1 MKYCFSKMKGSGLE
15 VSSSNVEFMALGILR
30 LLPGGLEGVLLFS
43 DFPEFS
49 WSLPIEYSD

>member
-1 MKYCFSKMKGSGLE
+1 MKGSGLE

-30 LLPGGLEGVLLFS
+30 LLPGGLEGVLLFL